1 MSLSDP
7 RSLFGIHS
15 IAPYDRS
22 TGAFFG
28 ILKVLGDSELNFG
41 ATSVDLRGGSNKFPW
56 ANETVSLE
64 SSFTAAV
71 KSYPDFYFEKFAGAS
86 LATVAASATGTVE
99 AIVNKKGTSVVSAT
113 TGIASVAAKATDEA
127 DLKFGTVVVEA
138 ISTTTVD
145 LFYSTDINFKL
156 RGTATSYENDLLK
169 ITASPITIP
178 DSGGTVDVADYGL
191 EFTGGSGT
199 VAMTIGDTAI
209 FKVFPIHGGISK
221 LTLGQSTITFPE
233 VGMII
238 MAQER
243 ATTELF
249 EIVAYKAKSEAGIVL
264 PLAEGGFS
272 TSSLGVKLLYDSV
285 KDAVALVTAVA
296 AA

>member
-1 MSLSDP
+1 MPLTDP

-22 TGAFFG
+22 TGEFFG
-28 ILKVLGDSELNFG
+28 ILKILGDSELNFG

-64 SSFTAAV
+64 SAFSAAV

-86 LATVAASATGTVE
+86 LSTVAASATGTVD
-99 AIVNKKGTSVVSAT
+99 AITNKNGTSVVDAT
-113 TGIASVAAKATDEA
+113 TGIASVAPKTGDEA
-127 DLKFGTVVVEA
+127 DLKFGTVIVKAV
-138 ISTTTVD
+138 STTTVD
-145 LFYSTDINFKL
+145 LFYSSDINFKS
-156 RGTATSYENDLLK
+156 RGTQTNYENDLLK
-169 ITASPITIP
+169 ITASPLTIP
-178 DSGGTVDVADYGL
+178 DTGATVDVPDYGL
-191 EFTGGSGT
+191 EITSGSGT
-199 VAMTIGDTAI
+199 VAMVVDDTAV
-209 FKVFPIHGGISK
+209 FKTYPIHGGISK
-221 LTLGQSTITFPE
+221 LTLGQSTIQFPE

-243 ATTELF
+243 ATEELF
-249 EIVAYKAKSEAGIVL
+249 EIEAYKAKSEAGIVL

-272 TSSLGVKLLYDSV
+272 TSALGVKLLYDSV
-285 KDAVALVTAVA
+285 QDAVALITAVA